1 MIEIKE
7 ISTQRFVLR
16 KVTLNDNKSIF
27 EILSDE
33 ETTRYLNMEK
43 VETVSDADAIIADY
57 LSQYEKGD
65 KFPFAIIDKETGEF
79 VGVFLIK
86 LDLFDPDCFEFTVYI
101 RRELWNRG
109 IYSEVLPYM
118 AEFAFEKIGT
128 GNFRGFIM
136 ISNRASAAVLMKNG
150 FALEKTFK
158 VDGLPEMIESY
169 LMTKK
174 DYEEYKIKNNTVR
187 ASDCPV

>member
-1 MIEIKE
+1 MIEIKK
-7 ISTQRFVLR
+7 IPTQRFILR
-16 KVTLNDNKSIF
+16 RVEESDSKSIF
-27 EILSDE
+27 GILSDK
-33 ETTRYLNMEK
+33 ETAKYLNMER
-43 VETVSDADAIIADY
+43 VNAVSDADAIIADY
-57 LSQYEKGD
+57 LSQYEKGE
-65 KFPFAIIDKETGEF
+65 KFPFAITDKETEEL

-118 AEFAFEKIGT
+118 TEFAFEKIGT

-136 ISNRASAAVLMKNG
+136 ISNRASAAVLVKCG
-150 FALEKTFK
+150 FKLEKTFK
-158 VDGLPEMIESY
+158 VEGLPEMIESY

-174 DYEEYKIKNNTVR
+174 DYEDNKI
-187 ASDCPV
+187 